1 MVTDGYWWLFG
12 ISTIKYHKPLNS
24 ATYKPTECDLGGPI
38 LMVFWMVLFV
48 FLDGHMMVTWPSSM
62 AHSTDDCTKAAGS
75 DDPQQQILMEI
86 SDEIA
91 W

>member
-1 MVTDGYWWLFG
+1 
-12 ISTIKYHKPLNS
+12 
-24 ATYKPTECDLGGPI
+24 
-38 LMVFWMVLFV
+38 MVFWMVLFV

-91 W
+91 